1 MALTTTIFQGSV
13 VLSICFSVF
22 RFFFQAMAGQSQGT
36 KEHAAMAL
44 EAIFQKTVACKNFYQ
59 CFLGSVIAR
68 EEIVPIFLLH
78 LECLTV
84 TGS

>member
-1 MALTTTIFQGSV
+1 MTIFQGSV

-22 RFFFQAMAGQSQGT
+22 RFFLVFFFQAMAGQSQGT

-59 CFLGSVIAR
+59 CILGSVIAR
-68 EEIVPIFLLH
+68 EEIVPTFLLP
-78 LECLTV
+78 LECLTI